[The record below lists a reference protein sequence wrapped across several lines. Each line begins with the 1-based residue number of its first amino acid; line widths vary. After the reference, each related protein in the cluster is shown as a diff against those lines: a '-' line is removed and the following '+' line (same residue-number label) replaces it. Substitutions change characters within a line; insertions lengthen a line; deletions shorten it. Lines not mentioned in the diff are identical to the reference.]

1 MPIHGITAT
10 YQPFSFQERLA
21 PLQMMKE
28 EYDKIN
34 EGLAVLG
41 ESANQYYQY
50 LDPETRQVVDSYN
63 ATLKQASDDIAA
75 NGMKAVN
82 RNTLNELRRQFTT
95 QVSPIQNAAKSLEEM
110 YAQKRQLESKLNASG
125 QVMFSGRMPTVKE
138 LLENPDAAPQ
148 IVSSGAL
155 YQQGMNA
162 SKTASARNFYESAF
176 GREKI
181 DGYIRTVQT
190 QGYSPELVQRFIQD
204 VSTIPELAADI
215 NRIREM
221 YNTQGLTDPIAAD
234 RFIMQGILDGIGYSQ
249 KSEYKE
255 DIIGKENRAFAR
267 SKALAQFNA
276 DLEVDTAR
284 RMAAISDDKTS
295 GLTAHTRTIVS
306 PRAVNTSSQQFYDSK
321 TRTVEIPDNI
331 FDSNGRLKKSS
342 ELGVLNGGTKLKKLR
357 EILGEQY
364 TQEQIDNMT
373 KDDITKIVEGMVHN
387 SLQDAEG
394 NSGYYWNLDI
404 SNTKELLSRTGQLYE
419 IEGKENGKWA
429 ASRNTK
435 DVLNDQKDKGSQL
448 VYDPVS
454 NELMLAFDNSKKM
467 YSLDKSIIGDEEV
480 LDRLSYYTSRDS
492 QGNSILDIARYTL
505 NREAERISELQRK
518 AENNGGRLSQQD
530 MEDYARASQN
540 YTQAVAVLEDS
551 NKLFSSIG
559 NNVMSYLGKQTK

>member
-190 QGYSPELVQRFIQD
+190 QGYSPELVQRSIQD